1 LSNKRRQ
8 QQEHFAGSALSDS
21 NLKQEVVDDSSVN
34 GGKYDMF
41 ESIHGKVYSIQHYLK
56 KFVSDLRQVGGFLW
70 ALQFRPSIKLT
81 ATI

>member
-34 GGKYDMF
+34 GGKYD
-41 ESIHGKVYSIQHYLK
+41 I
-56 KFVSDLRQVGGFLW
+56 SDSSKW
-70 ALQFRPSIKLT
+70 W
-81 ATI
+81 